1 MNDDFNRQ
9 LLELA
14 STSPDLQEALKKS
27 FTAGGWGYSIP
38 TGDICVDVFEEG
50 KEAHRD
56 TIVQA
61 IKKAQSLTV
70 AELAQILGELRV
82 ALNIKL
88 AEGETLPEDERTLRD
103 IDITALATW
112 ALVKWIKAYFK
123 PERSGNDDN

>member
-61 IKKAQSLTV
+61 
-70 AELAQILGELRV
+70 QILGELRV

>member
-14 STSPDLQEALKKS
+14 STSPDIQEALKKS
-27 FTAGGWGYSIP
+27 FSTEGWGYSIP
-38 TGDICVDVFEEG
+38 TGDIRLDIFTEG
-50 KEAHRD
+50 REAHRD
-56 TIVQA
+56 TLVQA

-70 AELAQILGELRV
+70 EELSKILGELRV
-82 ALNIKL
+82 ALNVKL
-88 AEGETLPEDERTLRD
+88 ATGEALDQTEKTLRD

-112 ALVKWIKAYFK
+112 ALVKWLREYYK